1 MTKDFN
7 EQQRGDVRPSSRNQ
21 SSGRHG
27 EERSPRPARPRLNR
41 EAVDRAWESGAS
53 RNHADY
59 RPRTTNGQPPRDNR
73 RRDQYGNSPSAQND
87 RRLYSNQQNNYRRYE
102 RTPNDNHNPGPQ
114 SSDSRRFDDRRSSDR
129 RSFSERAGGAHPRSQ
144 SGPGFRANERY
155 RDQHPPYRHGDRDR
169 SRGDERRGF
178 DRDNRSLRT
187 FNDSNR
193 QRRDFQ
199 RPNTQNPRWRSR
211 PMVQN
216 DDQPRGRQDFNR
228 NERFEGDYERFET
241 AETSRPQHP
250 VSRLSEGN
258 SDKESNE
265 RHVTRLPD
273 GRVLKGPRPVQRKNV
288 QFWTEISHDVEAL
301 VEPIDASVPVKK
313 AATSDSAED
322 SERAVRRKPRTS
334 TEGTATRGKNRGAR
348 QSKPKARS
356 TGPKPSKRGYK
367 WPTP

>member
-7 EQQRGDVRPSSRNQ
+7 EQRRGDVRPSSRNQ

-41 EAVDRAWESGAS
+41 ETVDRAWESGAS

-59 RPRTTNGQPPRDNR
+59 RPRTTNGQPPRDNWR
-73 RRDQYGNSPSAQND
+73 RNQYGNSPSAQMG
-87 RRLYSNQQNNYRRYE
+87 RRPYSNQQNNYRRSE
-102 RTPNDNHNPGPQ
+102 RTPNDNYNPGPQ
-114 SSDSRRFDDRRSSDR
+114 PTDSRRFDDRRSSDR
-129 RSFSERAGGAHPRSQ
+129 RNYAERPAGAHPRSR
-144 SGPGFRANERY
+144 SGPGFRDNERY
-155 RDQHPPYRHGDRDR
+155 RDQRPPYRDDDRDR

-193 QRRDFQ
+193 QHRDFQ

-211 PMVQN
+211 PMAQN

-228 NERFEGDYERFET
+228 NGRFEGDYERFET
-241 AETSRPQHP
+241 PEASRPQRP
-250 VSRLSEGN
+250 VNRLSEGN
-258 SDKESNE
+258 LDKESEE

-273 GRVLKGPRPVQRKNV
+273 GHVLKGPRPVQRKKA
-288 QFWTEISHDVEAL
+288 QFWTEISQDVEAL

-313 AATSDSAED
+313 APTED
-322 SERAVRRKPRTS
+322 SKPAVTRRPRRS
-334 TEGTATRGKNRGAR
+334 TAARGR
-348 QSKPKARS
+348 KAREKTAKPTS